1 MKRKFYHLFIKR
13 FYKWLIIL
21 FCLICMLFP
30 VINASK
36 KYARDIVQRN
46 LIWDLQESIDMV
58 ERNINNAHQM
68 MNLISTEESFQ
79 KLIKTKGELPVEQY
93 VYLPRLQT
101 RLAQI
106 SIIFELDTMSY
117 LVFRDTPIFI
127 SNKGC
132 TNNYAELMPIPLE
145 FVDAGGVE
153 NWHDFLFENTYNY
166 QILPSMEFVNPDFTH
181 SGAGIVF
188 IINSMQN
195 GIPNDK
201 CRLVT
206 VIDCTWIVDKL
217 INADMDEDTFICI
230 MDQNDR
236 ILYQYNE
243 LGEGESAV
251 VREDGG
257 VVING
262 EHYQLFEENSDL
274 WELRIIC
281 GMSDTAI
288 EQRIQRTMDGW
299 VFLYIG
305 VGVCVIVILSLIFS
319 FRETWSIGSL
329 IKTATRS
336 TAEEYT
342 KDEYSFLNHA
352 FEKLEQSNL
361 EKKEQIEVLS
371 HQIEA
376 GVLES
381 LIMRGSYAV
390 KEQSDF
396 VKYLNGHFNFFCVT
410 IFSFN
415 TAGGNLHSLEQQEL
429 YALTEGILRNEALLP
444 DYYSCFL
451 VMDPEELVCVLS
463 LQPDEPV
470 ALNRL
475 RKRLLIAMKRLN
487 EQLEQ
492 EELNITVCAGISKPA
507 QDVSNIRTAY
517 LQAKNALSL
526 EEQTHSGEIYQYAPP
541 RTAVLKSTFESI
553 KYQHCYDLLISGDKE
568 GIKAFF
574 EELDEEINR
583 IPQNDQEMMQLFFTL
598 REPIY
603 NAYILILSN
612 EGAEEENPPAFP
624 QYISSYTVKQICKD
638 YRSLCLCL
646 CDIVEKNRRNYNDI
660 IHRKIIDYI
669 QEYFTDPELT
679 SLRVAEHFLVSE
691 KYLYSVV
698 KGESGKTFGKY
709 VESLRM
715 QKAES
720 LLLTTEF
727 TNVQI
732 YQQCGYGSENT
743 FYRNFLKVHG
753 ISPAVWKAKMRAK
766 TGQSS

>member
-1 MKRKFYHLFIKR
+1 M
-13 FYKWLIIL
+13 
-21 FCLICMLFP
+21 
-30 VINASK
+30 INASK
-36 KYARDIVQRN
+36 KYVRDIVQRN
-46 LIWDLQESIDMV
+46 LIWDLQESIDMI
-58 ERNINNAHQM
+58 EDNINKAHQM
-68 MNLISTEESFQ
+68 MNLISAEESFQ
-79 KLIKTKGELPVEQY
+79 KLIKNRGELPLDQY

-106 SIIFELDTMSY
+106 SIIFDLDTMSY

-132 TNNYAELMPIPLE
+132 TNNYTELMPIPFE
-145 FVDAGGVE
+145 FMDSGAGEG
-153 NWHDFLFENTYNY
+153 WHDYLFEHTYNY
-166 QILPSMEFVNPDFTH
+166 QILPNIEFVNPDFTH
-181 SGAGIVF
+181 SGEGIVF
-188 IINSMQN
+188 ILNSMQN
-195 GIPNDK
+195 GIPNNR

-206 VIDCTWIVDKL
+206 VIDCSRILDRL
-217 INADMDEDTFICI
+217 INYDMDKDTFICVT
-230 MDQNDR
+230 DQNDR
-236 ILYQYNE
+236 VLYQYNE
-243 LGEGESAV
+243 LEEGEASF

-257 VVING
+257 VRING
-262 EHYQLFEENSDL
+262 EHYQLFEENSEL
-274 WELRIIC
+274 WELKIIC

-288 EQRIQRTMDGW
+288 EQRIERTMAGW
-299 VFLYIG
+299 LSLYIG
-305 VGVCVIVILSLIFS
+305 IGGSVIVILSFVFS
-319 FRETWSIGSL
+319 YRETRTIGSL
-329 IKTATRS
+329 IQTASRS
-336 TAEEYT
+336 TDEEYT

-361 EKKEQIEVLS
+361 EKQEQIEVLS

-376 GVLES
+376 GILES

-396 VKYLNGHFNFFCVT
+396 LKYLNGEFNFFCVT

-415 TAGGNLHSLEQQEL
+415 TAGRKLHSLEQQEL
-429 YALTEGILRNEALLP
+429 YALTEGVLRNEVLFS

-451 VMDPEELVCVLS
+451 IMDPEELVCVLS
-463 LQPDEPV
+463 LQPNEPV

-475 RKRLLIAMKRLN
+475 RRRLLLAMKKLN

-507 QDVSNIRTAY
+507 QDITNIRTAY

-553 KYQHCYDLLISGDKE
+553 KYQHCYDLLIRGDKE
-568 GIKAFF
+568 GIEAFF
-574 EELDEEINR
+574 ENLDKEINH

-603 NAYILILSN
+603 NAYILIISN
-612 EGAEEENPPAFP
+612 EGADEENPPAFP
-624 QYISSYTVKQICKD
+624 QYTASYTVKQICSD
-638 YRSLCLCL
+638 YRSLCIFL
-646 CDIVEKNRRNYNDI
+646 CDIVEKNRKNYNNA

-669 QEYFTDPELT
+669 QEYFTDSELT
-679 SLRVAEHFLVSE
+679 SLRVAEYFLISE
-691 KYLYSVV
+691 KYLYSIV
-698 KGESGKTFGKY
+698 KEESGKTFGKY
-709 VESLRM
+709 VEGLRM

-720 LLLTTEF
+720 LLLTTEL

-753 ISPAVWKAKMRAK
+753 ISPAVWKAKMRES
-766 TGQSS
+766 TGFDSGIKNESH